1 MDSQKRTELSY
12 FPGCSLASSARE
24 NKVSLDY
31 LFRHLGY
38 DLVELQD
45 WNCCGSSSAHSI
57 DGALAHDLVSRNL
70 SLAPQ
75 GRPLLA
81 ACPSCLLRLR
91 STHLHLRNESK
102 ARILY
107 EERWGR
113 PFDPELKIIHFFEL
127 LNEMDLKS
135 FSEDRGQS
143 LKGLRFVPYY
153 GCMLARPPAIRHE
166 TNYHGLMENIL
177 SSLGATALGW
187 SHTSR
192 CCGTFLSVA
201 RPEVVIPMVNRITSG
216 ATKAGA
222 DCIVTACAMCQM
234 NLEVRCTLDQPIP
247 IFHFSEILALALGL
261 GEDKH
266 KDWFSRHLVDPVPLL
281 KTLGFFRLTEKRFG
295 RFKKISHRESI
306 VSSREAN
313 VR

>member
-1 MDSQKRTELSY
+1 MENQEPTELSY
-12 FPGCSLASSARE
+12 LPGCSLVSSARE

-31 LFRHLGY
+31 LFRHLNY
-38 DLVELQD
+38 NLVELPD

-57 DGALAHDLVSRNL
+57 DAALAHDLVSRNL

-81 ACPSCLLRLR
+81 ACPTCFLRLR
-91 STHLHLRNESK
+91 STHLHLKNERK

-127 LNEMDLKS
+127 LNEMDIRR
-135 FSEDRGQS
+135 FSQGRKES

-153 GCMLARPPAIRHE
+153 GCMLARPPAMRSE
-166 TNYHGLMENIL
+166 TNYHGLMEKIL
-177 SSLGATALGW
+177 SSLGATTLRW
-187 SHTSR
+187 RYTSR
-192 CCGTFLSVA
+192 CCGTFLSGS
-201 RPEVVIPMVNRITSG
+201 RPDIVVPMVNKIISG
-216 ATKAGA
+216 AAEAGA

-247 IFHFSEILALALGL
+247 VLHFSEILALALGL
-261 GEDKH
+261 GKERH
-266 KDWFSRHLVDPVPLL
+266 REWFSRHLVDPIPLL
-281 KTLGFFRLTEKRFG
+281 KNIGSCQVRKGDQTVSEHRL
-295 RFKKISHRESI
+295 
-306 VSSREAN
+306 
-313 VR
+313 

>member
-1 MDSQKRTELSY
+1 
-12 FPGCSLASSARE
+12 
-24 NKVSLDY
+24 
-31 LFRHLGY
+31 
-38 DLVELQD
+38 
-45 WNCCGSSSAHSI
+45 
-57 DGALAHDLVSRNL
+57 
-70 SLAPQ
+70 
-75 GRPLLA
+75 
-81 ACPSCLLRLR
+81 LLRLR
-91 STHLHLRNESK
+91 STHLHLRNEGKS
-102 ARILY
+102 RILY
-107 EERWGR
+107 EEKWGR
-113 PFDPELKIIHFFEL
+113 PFDPELKIIHYFEL
-127 LNEMDLKS
+127 LKEMDLKR

-166 TNYHGLMENIL
+166 ANYHGLMEKIL

-187 SHTSR
+187 SYTSR

-201 RPEVVIPMVNRITSG
+201 RPEVVIPMVNRISTG
-216 ATKAGA
+216 ATKGGA

-247 IFHFSEILALALGL
+247 VFHFSEILALALGL

-281 KTLGFFRLTEKRFG
+281 KTLGLLRITEKRFG
-295 RFKKISHRESI
+295 RFKKISHRKSI
-306 VSSREAN
+306 ASFKEAN